1 MNVRKEREAT
11 ERRKKENSLIEKS
24 LSDINST
31 HKAQNQETQLNLRG
45 NHYLLVQKFKKKRER
60 EKKARSL

>member
-45 NHYLLVQKFKKKRER
+45 NHYLLVQKFK
-60 EKKARSL
+60 